1 MAQIELTREELE
13 HNLKVLRMQRD
24 QLEAEIGRLQGRVRV
39 EQNAK
44 NQAYSFIL
52 QSGLYSQWVE
62 FCKFGLHGDNPHQVC
77 TEYLDWAAKNGRLI
91 K

>member
-13 HNLKVLRMQRD
+13 HNFKVSRMHID
-24 QLEAEIGRLQGRVRV
+24 QLEAEIVQLQGRVRV

-62 FCKFGLHGDNPHQVC
+62 FCRFGLYGNNPHQAC
-77 TEYLDWAAKNGRLI
+77 KEYLDWAAKNGKLI